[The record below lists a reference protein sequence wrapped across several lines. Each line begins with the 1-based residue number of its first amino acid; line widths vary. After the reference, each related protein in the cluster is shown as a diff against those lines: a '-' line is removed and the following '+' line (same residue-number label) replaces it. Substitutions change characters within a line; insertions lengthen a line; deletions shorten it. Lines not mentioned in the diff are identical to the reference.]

1 MIIANSNIR
10 NMLNSPVRKIQAKV
24 ELYNGSTLVNT
35 YSYTDRLINFSVE
48 RVGDE
53 SKFFGYTICQK
64 INIHLIDKA
73 RELNIT
79 TANSF
84 KVYFG
89 VNDEYI
95 CPFPTFYVTQCRRDE
110 NTNELSITAYD
121 KLYAASKHTV
131 AELGLTS
138 YTIEQFAAAGANL
151 IGATNL
157 KFFNVLE
164 SSSPFDLS
172 YPEGANYEG
181 TELLRD
187 AFDDV
192 AEATQT
198 ICYVDN
204 EDYLVFRRLLKD
216 ADADLVIDKSK
227 YITLDS
233 GDNRRIQTVMHV
245 TELGDNVSASTIHVG
260 STAYVRDNPFWD
272 LRDDIG
278 TLVDNALAIVGDL
291 SINQFE
297 CAWRGNFLLEPGD
310 KIGLITKDNKTV
322 YSYIL
327 DETIDY
333 NGSLS
338 ANTRWEYSNSD
349 TEEVDNPSNLGEA
362 LKKTYA
368 TVDKVN
374 KEIDIVASLS
384 KENEEA
390 ISSIKLTTES
400 ITNTVQSVESVING
414 LTQEVEELTKRVEA
428 IITPEDL
435 QLQIKEVL
443 QNGITEVTTT
453 TGFTFN
459 KDGLSVSKTGSEMNT
474 SITEDGMTVY
484 RDKTAMLVANNE
496 GVEAVNLKASTYL
509 IIGLNSRFEDYDNKR
524 RTGCFWI
531 GG

>member
-1 MIIANSNIR
+1 MIIVNSSIR

-24 ELYNGSTLVNT
+24 ELYNGSTLVDT
-35 YSYTDRLINFSVE
+35 YSYTDRLIKFSVE

-121 KLYAASKHTV
+121 KLYEASKHTV
-131 AELGLTS
+131 AELNLTS
-138 YTIEQFAAAGANL
+138 YTIEEFSLACKDL
-151 IGATNL
+151 LGATNL
-157 KFFNVLE
+157 NLFNVSE
-164 SSSPFDLS
+164 PSPFELS
-172 YPEGANYEG
+172 YPTGANYEG
-181 TELLRD
+181 TETIRD
-187 AFDDV
+187 ALDDV

-198 ICYVDN
+198 ICYIN
-204 EDYLVFRRLLKD
+204 EEDYLVFRRLLKD
-216 ADADLVIDKSK
+216 ADADFVIDKSK

-278 TLVDNALAIVGDL
+278 TLVDNALAIMGDF

-310 KIGLITKDNKTV
+310 KIGLITKDDETV
-322 YSYIL
+322 YSYLL

-333 NGSLS
+333 DGSLS

-349 TEEVDNPSNLGEA
+349 SETESNPSSLGEV
-362 LKKTYA
+362 LKQTYA
-368 TVDKVN
+368 RVDKANKEIELAVKDIEGYTERINKIEMDTEGIAATVSKVEQEVSELSTSVGMTPEDVQIQINSTLANGVDKV
-374 KEIDIVASLS
+374 K
-384 KENEEA
+384 
-390 ISSIKLTTES
+390 
-400 ITNTVQSVESVING
+400 
-414 LTQEVEELTKRVEA
+414 
-428 IITPEDL
+428 
-435 QLQIKEVL
+435 
-443 QNGITEVTTT
+443 TT

-459 KDGLSVSKTGSEMNT
+459 EDGLTISKTGSMITTE
-474 SITEDGMTVY
+474 ITEDGMVVN
-484 RDKTAMLVANNE
+484 RDGNAVLTANNE
-496 GVEAVNLKASTYL
+496 GVQAVNLHATTYL
-509 IIGLNSRFEDYDNKR
+509 IIGQYSRFEDYERDGEP